1 MSFEPLR
8 ITAGNKAASLFA
20 GFTQLIGTFWAAVV
34 VVPAVIGLLD
44 PLEQKAPL
52 AMLLLIALGIVLA
65 SVAAGQCLIRLA
77 LGRSRTRGSVA
88 RYTFVQLSA
97 FGVGL
102 AVGIGAA
109 PFMHEMGPVVQTVG
123 IVLAVLTVAASLS
136 PHILSR
142 REMYAAP
149 PYPGIALVPGTV
161 VDRWRAVH
169 AGRTGAFELTV
180 IAYPDQWGRTLYVR
194 HLPQQPLT
202 ALGTVGQMQID
213 TTRPHARPRFVLP
226 RRRRAVQ
233 T

>member
-1 MSFEPLR
+1 VSFEPLR
-8 ITAGNKAASLFA
+8 ITAGNKAASLLA
-20 GFTQLIGTFWAAVV
+20 GFTQLIGAFWAAII

-52 AMLLLIALGIVLA
+52 AMLLLIALGIILV
-65 SVAAGQCLIRLA
+65 SVAAGQGLIRLA

-97 FGVGL
+97 FGVGI

-109 PFMHEMGPVVQTVG
+109 PFMHEMGPVARTVG

-142 REMYAAP
+142 REVYAAP

-180 IAYPDQWGRTLYVR
+180 LAYPDQWGRTRYVR
-194 HLPQQPLT
+194 HLPQHPLT
-202 ALGTVGQMQID
+202 ALGAVGQMQID

-226 RRRRAVQ
+226 RRHRAVQ

>member
-1 MSFEPLR
+1 VSFEPLR

-20 GFTQLIGTFWAAVV
+20 GFTQLIGTFWAAVI
-34 VVPAVIGLLD
+34 VVPAGIGLLD

-52 AMLLLIALGIVLA
+52 TMLLLIALGVVLA
-65 SVAAGQCLIRLA
+65 SVAAGLCLIRLA

-88 RYTFVQLSA
+88 RYTCVQLSA

-109 PFMHEMGPVVQTVG
+109 PFMHEMGPVARTVG
-123 IVLAVLTVAASLS
+123 IVLAVLTIAASLS
-136 PHILSR
+136 PHLLSR
-142 REMYAAP
+142 REVYAAP

-180 IAYPDQWGRTLYVR
+180 LAYPDQWGRTRYVR

-202 ALGTVGQMQID
+202 VLGAVGQMQID

-226 RRRRAVQ
+226 RRHRAVQ